1 MVQKPGSRAPGAI
14 SSGESP
20 AGNGRDGDGL
30 PETLPEPEKPGL
42 RNRFD
47 GAAIML
53 AVFVSGAVLLGV
65 EIAASR
71 VLAPFFGNSLYVWGS
86 LIGVVLTG
94 LAIGYWLGG
103 VLADRLPRMGLL
115 LGVMGLAALSV
126 LAIPLVD
133 DDVLET
139 VVGWNAGPR
148 LDPLL
153 AAVLLFG
160 PMSVLMACVT
170 PIAVRLRARSLAH
183 VGRTA
188 GRLFSVSTA
197 GSIAGTL
204 VTAFFLI
211 PELGVDQLLG
221 FAAAALFAAVLVV
234 ALAERMA
241 VAAVFAVIAA
251 AAAGVAAV
259 SLAPETGGTL
269 SGAAAQNWS
278 PLYRLRGSETVLDA
292 RDPRAAIEQPELR
305 VVFSEDTQYH
315 RLSVVEDSDTRYL
328 RFDNSLQSAM
338 YIDEPLQTRFAY
350 TDLFH
355 LAKAYNPEAED
366 ILFIGLG
373 AGSSEKRMLQDFP
386 EVQLHAVE
394 IDPVVAEV
402 AHDYFEVPR
411 DDPRLEVSVGDGR
424 RFLAGR
430 DGRWDAI
437 IIDAFF
443 ADAIPFH
450 LVTRE
455 FLQLA
460 RSRLS
465 PGGVVVTNAIGAIA
479 GPGSRLFRSIYR
491 TYRTVFPTVVVHP
504 AILAGDAGDE
514 TFRNLI
520 LVATEQAAPQRVF
533 LAERWEEIRGEA
545 PTVPDLRQAIL
556 DRHDALIPTDDVPVL
571 TDDYA
576 PTDALLLLFQ

>member
-1 MVQKPGSRAPGAI
+1 MARKLGT
-14 SSGESP
+14 SP
-20 AGNGRDGDGL
+20 PVADTPADDDW
-30 PETLPEPEKPGL
+30 TLPEETPEAPREPLL
-42 RNRFD
+42 RERFD
-47 GAAIML
+47 GIAIMV

-94 LAIGYWLGG
+94 LAIGYWAGG
-103 VLADRLPRMGLL
+103 VLADRLPATRLL
-115 LGVMGLAALSV
+115 LAVLGLAGFSV
-126 LAIPLVD
+126 LAIPFVD
-133 DDVLET
+133 DAVLEA
-139 VVGWNAGPR
+139 VVGWDLGPR
-148 LDPLL
+148 LNPLL
-153 AAVLLFG
+153 AAIILFG

-170 PIAVRLRARSLAH
+170 PIAVRLRARSLAR

-188 GRLFSVSTA
+188 GRLFSISTA
-197 GSIAGTL
+197 GSIAGTIA
-204 VTAFFLI
+204 TSFFLI
-211 PELGVDQLLG
+211 PEFGVDQLLG
-221 FAAAALFAAVLVV
+221 VAAAALFSAVLVV
-234 ALAERMA
+234 AIAERQ
-241 VAAVFAVIAA
+241 VAAALVAA
-251 AAAGVAAV
+251 LATVGAGVAAV

-278 PLYRLRGSETVLDA
+278 PLYRMRGSETVLDA
-292 RDPRAAIEQPELR
+292 RDPRAAIPQPELR
-305 VVFSEDTQYH
+305 VVFSKDTQYH
-315 RLSVVEDSDTRYL
+315 RLSVVEDADTRYL

-338 YIDEPLQTRFAY
+338 YVDDPLRTRFAY

-355 LAKAYNPEAED
+355 LSVAYNPDAKK

-373 AGSSEKRMLQDFP
+373 AGSSEKRMLQDFSD
-386 EVQLHAVE
+386 VDLHAVE

-402 AHDYFEVPR
+402 AHDYFALPR
-411 DDPRLEVSVGDGR
+411 DDPRLELSIGDGR
-424 RFLAGR
+424 RFLA
-430 DGRWDAI
+430 DDEEMWDAI
-437 IIDAFF
+437 VIDAFF

-460 RSRLS
+460 QSRLE

-491 TYRTVFPTVVVHP
+491 TYRTVFPTVLVHP
-504 AILAGDAGDE
+504 AILAGDRGDE

-520 LVATEQAAPQRVF
+520 LVASEQAAPQRTFV
-533 LAERWEEIRGEA
+533 ADRWGEIRAEA
-545 PTVPDLRQAIL
+545 PTAPDLEQAIL
-556 DRHDALIPTDDVPVL
+556 DRHDALIPTGDVPVL